1 MSAKLQPV
9 RPRIEVHHSQL
20 DNNNED
26 EDSRENHRQDAERA
40 AIVARYDGKASG
52 GISGI
57 NEADPVP
64 PDSQIDHFGF
74 YHPAASGGVPA
85 ALSLAEA
92 RIRQADL
99 RREPK
104 WQRMLRP
111 ANQSGQ
117 ASGSRFANWH
127 RVAAETDNGGRG
139 ETASRRALDFSA
151 KFLNRLYKGVP
162 EKFRYPVWYELL
174 AIDEARRSC
183 QWGYPA
189 IREYARKH
197 SPDVHQIDLDVNRTY
212 RFTEFYRVRYN
223 ARQRVLFNVLVA
235 YSMYNTDVGYCQGM
249 SQLAAFLL
257 LYFNDEE
264 EAFLALTQL
273 FTGPR
278 HGLHGFFI
286 PNFPKLLRY
295 IEQYRTCLQKLMPR
309 LDRLIHEKHLV
320 PVTAYAVRWF
330 MQAFLDCMPFPI
342 TVRLWDIFVAL
353 GEQVLVA
360 MAVAIMR
367 LHSKRLM
374 KMNSD
379 EEFLAFLGAGLQK
392 DFSYTED
399 QVMQCLR
406 DTLSELKSQR
416 LLPEPGSLP
425 DELPTRPP
433 MRATPRQPV
442 GVNGS
447 ADSTDRAPQQPLP
460 PVPAP
465 RQASQLNAQDVLRR
479 SLQRRDPVPS
489 PRQSTAWEIE
499 VEESLPAQVR
509 RPVAKDEARVA
520 PAASPTTAV
529 SAAASVSVN
538 WRTAHRRDSGRR
550 QPNSRSSH
558 TQQQQPQQPVNHN
571 HQNRSTPSKPRIIHH
586 SAAKKR
592 ISISGGSSTAA
603 VTQHYHQRRL
613 SGRSSSS
620 RQQQRQQSGGS
631 STSPIRRRTPHQQG
645 SQSFIG
651 SVGEL
656 SVETPL

>member
-1 MSAKLQPV
+1 
-9 RPRIEVHHSQL
+9 
-20 DNNNED
+20 
-26 EDSRENHRQDAERA
+26 
-40 AIVARYDGKASG
+40 
-52 GISGI
+52 
-57 NEADPVP
+57 
-64 PDSQIDHFGF
+64 
-74 YHPAASGGVPA
+74 
-85 ALSLAEA
+85 
-92 RIRQADL
+92 
-99 RREPK
+99 
-104 WQRMLRP
+104 
-111 ANQSGQ
+111 
-117 ASGSRFANWH
+117 
-127 RVAAETDNGGRG
+127 
-139 ETASRRALDFSA
+139 
-151 KFLNRLYKGVP
+151 
-162 EKFRYPVWYELL
+162 
-174 AIDEARRSC
+174 
-183 QWGYPA
+183 
-189 IREYARKH
+189 
-197 SPDVHQIDLDVNRTY
+197 
-212 RFTEFYRVRYN
+212 
-223 ARQRVLFNVLVA
+223 
-235 YSMYNTDVGYCQGM
+235 
-249 SQLAAFLL
+249 
-257 LYFNDEE
+257 
-264 EAFLALTQL
+264 
-273 FTGPR
+273 
-278 HGLHGFFI
+278 
-286 PNFPKLLRY
+286 LLRY
-295 IEQYRTCLQKLMPR
+295 IEQYRTCLQNLMPR

-360 MAVAIMR
+360 MAVAVMR

-374 KMNSD
+374 KMKSD

-460 PVPAP
+460 PAPAP

-520 PAASPTTAV
+520 PAASPTQPSPPRPACR
-529 SAAASVSVN
+529 SAGDPPIGGIAA
-538 WRTAHRRDSGRR
+538 DGSG
-550 QPNSRSSH
+550 
-558 TQQQQPQQPVNHN
+558 
-571 HQNRSTPSKPRIIHH
+571 IA
-586 SAAKKR
+586 AAKKR

-620 RQQQRQQSGGS
+620 RS
-631 STSPIRRRTPHQQG
+631 SS
-645 SQSFIG
+645 SQ
-651 SVGEL
+651 
-656 SVETPL
+656 